1 MGLKWIYDKQKD
13 DLPQNIRLVEY
24 CSRLKGYF
32 HYNVNTK
39 FVPLGCKCLKEH
51 ENIYTDFNDCDH
63 QKMLLDQSLLSY
75 INGIIF
81 SKKNNT
87 NNIIPEDLINPAKEA
102 LINKNY

>member
-1 MGLKWIYDKQKD
+1 MINKKMIY
-13 DLPQNIRLVEY
+13 LNIRLVEY

-81 SKKNNT
+81 RKKNNT
-87 NNIIPEDLINPAKEA
+87 NNIIPEDRINAAKEA
-102 LINKNY
+102 LITKNY